1 MLVGAAEGMLVGR
14 VAGAEVVGSGESRV
28 GAVVPAATAVGRREV
43 GAPVKTGRETGVG
56 SSVKL
61 TNPVVSGTAVC
72 AGVDG
77 ARVCT
82 QPSGVHE
89 AACMWPAP
97 SNMQPVAWTGK
108 RAACSGQHATDNLQ
122 KDKMQHIMCNR
133 QHAANTMQQTT
144 CIGQHA
150 ADTVLRTARHLFA
163 KLAACSTPH
172 PRCGGSAA

>member
-1 MLVGAAEGMLVGR
+1 
-14 VAGAEVVGSGESRV
+14 
-28 GAVVPAATAVGRREV
+28 
-43 GAPVKTGRETGVG
+43 
-56 SSVKL
+56 VKL

-150 ADTVLRTARHLFA
+150 ADTVLRTARHLFT